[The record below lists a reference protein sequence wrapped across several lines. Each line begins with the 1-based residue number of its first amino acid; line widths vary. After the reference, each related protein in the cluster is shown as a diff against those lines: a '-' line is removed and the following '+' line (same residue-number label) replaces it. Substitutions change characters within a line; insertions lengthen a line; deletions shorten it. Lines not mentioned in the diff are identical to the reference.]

1 MRKPLSAFKWVS
13 RPTQGP
19 AVVGSTLRSVVGL
32 VIGLLGGLGFLAATM
47 TSCASAQ
54 TPTVLAPGTT
64 DAPADGLAISPAD
77 IRGPQPQNAIVT
89 HITDGDTIGVRFTTE
104 LDPET
109 EPGRSTGLVTNARV
123 DARETI
129 RLIGIDT
136 PESKRPNTPIE
147 CFSHEASTALGQ
159 LLPEGTPVRVELDVE
174 HRDRYGRLL
183 GYIFRSS
190 DGLFVNHEMV
200 RSGMAAAFAF
210 PPNISYADQFSAASS
225 AARSNNVGLW
235 SSCESEHEPAR
246 KTS

>member
-1 MRKPLSAFKWVS
+1 MKKPLLAFKWAD
-13 RPTQGP
+13 RPTPRP
-19 AVVGSTLRSVVGL
+19 AVVAAALRSVF
-32 VIGLLGGLGFLAATM
+32 GLLAGLGLLAAST
-47 TSCASAQ
+47 TSCASVQ

-64 DAPADGLAISPAD
+64 DPPADGLAISAAD

-89 HITDGDTIGVRFTTE
+89 HITDGDTIGVRFTTD

-109 EPGRSTGLVTNARV
+109 EPRRSTTLVNNEKAGV
-123 DARETI
+123 RETI

-183 GYIFRSS
+183 AYIFRSS

-235 SSCESEHEPAR
+235 SSCESEHEPAL